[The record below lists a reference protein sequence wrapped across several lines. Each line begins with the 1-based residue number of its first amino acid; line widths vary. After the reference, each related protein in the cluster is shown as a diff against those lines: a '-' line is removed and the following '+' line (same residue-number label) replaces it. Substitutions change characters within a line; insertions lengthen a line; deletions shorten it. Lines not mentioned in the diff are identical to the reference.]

1 VEALL
6 KKEDNMSDAFIKRE
20 KKFSTEKLVRV
31 GLLTALSLVLKIVLE
46 VYVPLAGIPSL
57 RINFTS
63 VPIMISGIICGPF
76 AGFATG
82 ALSDI
87 LGFAIKP
94 AGPYFPG
101 FTLSS
106 ALTGFIPGLIYK
118 YLRKDRN
125 FNVINTIFILL
136 ISLGFAGIL
145 FTRGIMF
152 FGDGKLLYNGQR
164 LSFVYPAIFFV
175 LVAAYIYLPIKVSTR
190 VSGIKMDK
198 IIFTVS
204 VTQLIC
210 SMILNTYFISVL
222 YGKGFLAF
230 MPGRVLSNYIM
241 IPMYSLLIA
250 VLVKSM
256 KAYNKRSTIKT
267 KTEVGNVIQK

>member
-1 VEALL
+1 
-6 KKEDNMSDAFIKRE
+6 MSNAFINKE
-20 KKFSTEKLVRV
+20 QKLSTETLVRA

-63 VPIMISGIICGPF
+63 VPIMISGILCGPF

-82 ALSDI
+82 ALSDL

-106 ALTGFIPGLIYK
+106 ALTGLIPGLIYK
-118 YLRKDRN
+118 YLNKKIN
-125 FNVINTIFILL
+125 FNILNTGFIAFISMGFVGALLSSGVIAFADKTI
-136 ISLGFAGIL
+136 
-145 FTRGIMF
+145 
-152 FGDGKLLYNGQR
+152 LYNGEK
-164 LSFVYPAIFFV
+164 LSVFYPV
-175 LVAAYIYLPIKVSTR
+175 LFLVLIAAYIYMPIKTGKKIN
-190 VSGIKMDK
+190 GIKMDK

-204 VTQLIC
+204 ATQLVC
-210 SMILNTYFISVL
+210 SMILNTYFLSLL
-222 YGKGFLAF
+222 YGKGVLAF

-241 IPMYSLLIA
+241 IPLYSMFIS
-250 VLVKSM
+250 VLMKSM
-256 KAYNKRSTIKT
+256 AVYNRRTTKKI
-267 KTEVGNVIQK
+267 KTEVRHVVQK

>member
-1 VEALL
+1 LL
-6 KKEDNMSDAFIKRE
+6 KKEDQMSNAFIKRE
-20 KKFSTEKLVRV
+20 KKFSTETLVRV

-82 ALSDI
+82 ALSDL

-101 FTLSS
+101 FTLTS
-106 ALTGFIPGLIYK
+106 ALTGFIPGVIYK
-118 YLRKDRN
+118 YLRKDMN
-125 FNVINTIFILL
+125 FNALNTIFISL

-145 FTRGIMF
+145 FSRDILS
-152 FGDGKLLYNGQR
+152 FGDGKLLYNGDE
-164 LSFVYPAIFFV
+164 LGLAYPVLFVV
-175 LVAAYIYLPIKVSTR
+175 LIAVYIYVPIKTSLKLN
-190 VSGIKMDK
+190 GIKMDK

-210 SMILNTYFISVL
+210 SMLLNTYFLSVL

-241 IPMYSLLIA
+241 IPMYSMFIS

-256 KAYNKRSTIKT
+256 AAHNRRNTKKI
-267 KTEVGNVIQK
+267 KTEVGHVIQK